1 MRRILR
7 ALTFFGCVAALV
19 SQAAVTP
26 AQERPYDVLVAG
38 GGAAGI
44 CAATAAARAGAKTLL
59 VDQSFQVGGNMT
71 SGLVNGSGLF
81 FAWGEQVI
89 AGIGYELVTNTTVLS
104 GAALPDQSKWAT
116 TRHSKLSLRVNIPL
130 FTAVCEEALVS
141 AGVKILYFTSPAE
154 AVREDDA
161 WRVTLH
167 LGGETRIV
175 RAKELVDC
183 TGDGSLAALAGARR
197 LRETEHSPGTL
208 RYIVANLP
216 PRDQWPVEDMKN
228 AYRAAL
234 ADGTLCPGDT
244 RDEIFGF
251 DRFTG
256 PFSNYIDDAD
266 SSTVENRTRTDL
278 KGRAAMLRV
287 YRFFKRFPAFKD
299 IEITSCAAETGV
311 RETYR
316 VEGDVVVS
324 GDDYVS
330 GRTWEDA
337 VCYSFYP
344 IDLHVAREGVA
355 PKALKPGTKPTVP
368 YRALLAKGI
377 DHLMMAGRCLS
388 ADRTAM
394 AALRVTGTCMAT
406 GQVCGEAAAM
416 AAQGNVSPRQVRLSE
431 LRDRLRAAG
440 AIVP

>member
-141 AGVKILYFTSPAE
+141 AGVKILYFTSSAE

-234 ADGTLCPGDT
+234 ADGTLRPGDT

-251 DRFTG
+251 DRFAG

-266 SSTVENRTRTDL
+266 SSTVEDRTRTDL
-278 KGRAAMLRV
+278 KGRA
-287 YRFFKRFPAFKD
+287 
-299 IEITSCAAETGV
+299 AAETGV

-416 AAQGNVSPRQVRLSE
+416 AAQQNLSPRQVRLEE
-431 LRDRLRAAG
+431 LRNRLRAAG